1 MTPEEQDGLYLD
13 ALKLRA
19 AAEVLRTRCYRDT
32 FWNRVI
38 RRLLE
43 RMAQLLVDRAAS

>member
-1 MTPEEQDGLYLD
+1 MTPAERDGLYLD

-19 AAEVLRTRCYRDT
+19 AADVIRTRCYRET

-43 RMAQLLVDRAAS
+43 RMAQRLVDRASS